1 MLYTNFDKLNILCGN
16 FVWVRARVI
25 MLIIFDVE
33 GVLLNAEYLPM
44 LAQLIGPEKEK
55 EIWDITKQ
63 GIRGEI
69 NWEEGL
75 SRRVAA
81 LRGINLE
88 NAQRIGENLQ
98 IMPGA
103 MELCSALKRAG
114 WKMIAVSGGFN
125 LITDR
130 LKDELGLDKI
140 FSNEL
145 IFKNGKLLDVN
156 IRVTADKA
164 AAVARTVKEWGIRR
178 EETVAVIDGA
188 NDLKLLAVA
197 GFTVGFCPVDK
208 VKEKADAVIEI
219 RDLSLLL
226 NLLEKKFGKAV
237 LANIRHE

>member
-1 MLYTNFDKLNILCGN
+1 
-16 FVWVRARVI
+16 

-75 SRRVAA
+75 LRRVAA

-88 NAQRIGENLQ
+88 KAQTIGETLQ

-103 MELCSALKRAG
+103 RELCSALKRAG
-114 WKMIAVSGGFN
+114 WKMMAVSGGFTI
-125 LITDR
+125 ITDR
-130 LKDELGLDKI
+130 LKSELGLDKI

-145 IFKNGKLLDVN
+145 IFRKGKLLDVN
-156 IRVTADKA
+156 ISVTSDKA
-164 AAVARTVKEWGIRR
+164 AAVRRTVNEWGIRR

-188 NDLKLLAVA
+188 NDLRLLTVA

-237 LANIRHE
+237 LANMRQE

>member
-1 MLYTNFDKLNILCGN
+1 
-16 FVWVRARVI
+16 

-33 GVLLNAEYLPM
+33 GVLLNAEYLPV
-44 LAQLIGPEKEK
+44 LAQLFGPEKEK

-69 NWEEGL
+69 KWEEGL
-75 SRRVAA
+75 RQRVSA
-81 LRGINLE
+81 LRGISLE
-88 NAQRIGENLQ
+88 DAERIGENLQ

-103 MELCSALKRAG
+103 RELCFALKRAG
-114 WKMIAVSGGFN
+114 WKMIAVSGGFTI
-125 LITDR
+125 ITDR

-145 IFKNGKLLDVN
+145 IFRNGKLDDVDIMVTSDKSLVVKKT
-156 IRVTADKA
+156 IR
-164 AAVARTVKEWGIRR
+164 EWGIRR
-178 EETVAVIDGA
+178 EDTVAVIDGA

-197 GFTVGFCPVDK
+197 GFTIGFCPVEK
-208 VKEKADAVIEI
+208 VKEEADAVVEI

-237 LANIRHE
+237 LSNIRQE